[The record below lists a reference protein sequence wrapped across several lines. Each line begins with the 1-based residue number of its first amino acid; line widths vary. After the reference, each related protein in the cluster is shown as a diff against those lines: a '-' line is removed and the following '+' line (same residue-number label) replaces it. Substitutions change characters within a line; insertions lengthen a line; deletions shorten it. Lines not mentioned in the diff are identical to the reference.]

1 MANYVL
7 LCYLYIVHVNRYS
20 IIVIDTSMHI
30 YAICIC
36 ITFYT
41 HNSIFF
47 SYYAI
52 IFAVQFSTILFSFQ
66 PQLHHC
72 CCQISVCFV
81 YLFIFFFGRKY
92 KILNCFFFLFFFIR
106 KESHQELDFILG
118 TK

>member
-1 MANYVL
+1 MMANYVL

-52 IFAVQFSTILFSFQ
+52 ISAVQFSTILFSFQ

-72 CCQISVCFV
+72 CCQISVYFV
-81 YLFIFFFGRKY
+81 YLFFFWRKY

>member
-20 IIVIDTSMHI
+20 IIVTDTFMHI

-36 ITFYT
+36 INFNA

-52 IFAVQFSTILFSFQ
+52 VFAVQFSTILFSFQ

-72 CCQISVCFV
+72 CCQISVYFI
-81 YLFIFFFGRKY
+81 YLFNFFFLRKY